1 MSARHAVRPAL
12 LRLRLQIRLHDA
24 SARLEVSQVRG
35 QSARREAARQCRA
48 PVLYGWMLGRPQG
61 RNLGVGAGA
70 GWGGGWEGVADRN
83 PMTRP
88 QNEEVKGWGVG
99 VGVVTQ

>member
-48 PVLYGWMLGRPQG
+48 RLVWMEVRQTPVQKSRGGG
-61 RNLGVGAGA
+61 GVG
-70 GWGGGWEGVADRN
+70 V
-83 PMTRP
+83 
-88 QNEEVKGWGVG
+88 GWGVG
-99 VGVVTQ
+99 GGGGCNPMTSHKTKK